1 MGSTLLPSSQGAQP
15 HLRRGHRALE
25 SPALMVP
32 LVGRS
37 FAGSLSSSWE
47 DAPEGSG
54 TLLRWH
60 HRVLSGPL
68 GFPNLE
74 FRGDHLC

>member
-1 MGSTLLPSSQGAQP
+1 
-15 HLRRGHRALE
+15 
-25 SPALMVP
+25 MVP
-32 LVGRS
+32 PVGRS
-37 FAGSLSSSWE
+37 FAGSLSLSWE

-74 FRGDHLC
+74 FCGDHLC